1 MLPSCTLRGMLE
13 NYNYT
18 RDKYFEQ
25 LYIMKKRHGGTSN
38 FPFVNVGLEMWKC
51 MLELLQTWI
60 CIQKWIKNKWKR

>member
-1 MLPSCTLRGMLE
+1 
-13 NYNYT
+13 
-18 RDKYFEQ
+18 
-25 LYIMKKRHGGTSN
+25 MKKRHGGTSN